1 MIDLDRL
8 LLSTGFCGSGMR
20 AYVCTHGGVLSLRV
34 DVRVEVAKV
43 AWFCALLLLYLAMA
57 MA

>member
-1 MIDLDRL
+1 
-8 LLSTGFCGSGMR
+8 MR